1 MISYNSYT
9 PNNYTQYSKGD
20 LIIAHSNVK
29 NVSINIAEELEKN
42 NADLVYPIM
51 IAYQQPKR
59 CDYYDGIKKCIDHIE
74 ERFNTGKFTIN
85 ASFPIKVFFM
95 FFSVDDVKKIK
106 EQVIKWISDKEPLI
120 S

>member
-1 MISYNSYT
+1 
-9 PNNYTQYSKGD
+9 
-20 LIIAHSNVK
+20 
-29 NVSINIAEELEKN
+29 
-42 NADLVYPIM
+42 M

-74 ERFNTGKFTIN
+74 ERFNTGKFTVN

-95 FFSVDDVKKIK
+95 FFPVDDVKKIK